1 MNRSLKIK
9 LDAYAHVPTKGHSED
24 AGLDIKA
31 AEAAVIPARGF
42 TAIHTGVHVAIPVG
56 CVGLLTSKSG
66 LMLKGIT
73 STGTIDAGY
82 TGEIIAVLYNHTDN
96 DFTVEEGQKITQ
108 LVIMPLFGYS
118 SLNIDVCENEKLRD
132 DDGFGS
138 TGCF

>member
-1 MNRSLKIK
+1 MANNLKIK
-9 LDAYAHVPTKGHSED
+9 LDKEAIVPTKGHSAD
-24 AGLDIKA
+24 AGLDLFA
-31 AEAAVIPARGF
+31 AESGTIQARGF
-42 TAIHTGVHVAIPVG
+42 KAFKTGVHVEIPCG

-82 TGEIIAVLYNHTDN
+82 TGEILAVLYNHTDT
-96 DFTVEEGQKITQ
+96 DFEVERGMKITQ
-108 LVIMPLFGYS
+108 LVIMQLLYYS
-118 SLNIDVCENEKLRD
+118 SLTIDVCENEKLRD